1 MGRFSPRVWVQVR
14 RVCGLALL
22 LAGAGLLMS
31 CGRGSFIGR
40 QYDDLTAYYN
50 AFYNANQAFDAGLES
65 VTESGGDID
74 RTRYLSVFPPPQ
86 GGAGQSSFEE
96 AIQKSADV
104 LREHPNSE
112 WVDDA
117 LLLIGRSR
125 YYQQNYVGA
134 VQKFREV
141 IALGAERE
149 GEARFRLAQ
158 TLVAAD
164 RYPEAAEALRAGL
177 DQAEDY
183 GSWTARMRVV
193 RGELLVRQ
201 ESWEAAEQALV
212 QGLNGNVPDDTG
224 ARAAFLLG
232 QVRETLEDPEG
243 ARLAYRRVLEYDP
256 PYPLSFA
263 AQLGA
268 IEMEGRNGNAEQ
280 ALERL
285 GGLERDDNTR
295 AMRAEIARVR
305 ARLYRMQGRP
315 DRAKQVLAEVLR
327 GDGAPRGAGGGRTHY
342 ELATLYRD
350 TYEDFT
356 RAAAHFDT
364 AATSLSSGGE
374 RGTGDGEAQALPRA
388 PSDAEAQADRFR
400 RLADR
405 SRAVARMDSL
415 LRLGRMAPAEF
426 QSVVEK
432 MRQRR
437 MEEREA
443 EARRTREQP
452 RFRGERRP
460 RAPRDASTASPDQSA
475 VQTQGSDAGFL
486 FHRDPA
492 LVQQGRR
499 QFEQTWGN
507 RPLTDD
513 WRRAEAIRGRQET
526 RPRAEQTE
534 QEAGP
539 ESSADPSTTASVVDV
554 SAVPRDS
561 ASQAEMEDQ
570 RAVARY
576 ELANALY
583 RNANRPDSAET
594 WYIKVLG
601 EDWDHPVAKQALYGL
616 AQAHRAQNDSTAA
629 AEALHYVVQ
638 EYPSTPYAKRAHQQ
652 LGLEPVES
660 ATSPGTGTK
669 ADSAYAQAYAAWRS
683 GAHDAALNAF
693 LTVADTYR
701 ETGVAPRALLAAG
714 VVYHRSVRH
723 DSSGQ
728 GRARFV
734 RYADSL
740 AQAGD
745 PGPPSDTTS
754 GSFQD
759 AAPSAPQSPE
769 SGGSTRARPADTTDQ
784 TEASRPANPAAPDTA
799 DADAPEGPP
808 RRVLDS
814 TAVTRQGSADP
825 PSDRAATPARAPGDT
840 AARAERPRPPDTTA
854 SDVTEGTAT
863 PDSAGAA
870 SQSQNAPMGSFEVL
884 LSHLADRYPETPEAE
899 RAQALLAQLR
909 EQRTAQ
915 EGAPA
920 DSTSTEPQA
929 RRRDRRSPETGASEA
944 DTLTTDDRAPRGGAA
959 DSLGRPQRR
968 DSSAPPAREAT
979 PVRVDSSRRPSLP
992 DTSSGG

>member
-1 MGRFSPRVWVQVR
+1 
-14 RVCGLALL
+14 
-22 LAGAGLLMS
+22 MS

-141 IALGAERE
+141 IALDAERE

-158 TLVAAD
+158 TLLAAD
-164 RYPEAAEALRAGL
+164 RYPEAEDALRAGL
-177 DQAEDY
+177 DQVEDY

-201 ESWEAAEQALV
+201 ENWEAAEKALV
-212 QGLNGNVPDDTG
+212 QGLNGDVPDDTG

-232 QVRETLEDPEG
+232 QVRETLEASDG
-243 ARLAYRRVLEYDP
+243 ARTAYRQVLEYDP

-268 IEMEGRNGNAEQ
+268 IEMEGMNGNAEQ

-285 GGLERDDNTR
+285 RGLERDDNTR

-315 DRAKQVLAEVLR
+315 DRAKQVLTEVLR
-327 GDGAPRGAGGGRTHY
+327 GDGAPRGAGEGRTHY

-374 RGTGDGEAQALPRA
+374 QGAGDVEAQSLPRA

-432 MRQRR
+432 VRQRR
-437 MEEREA
+437 MDEQEA
-443 EARRTREQP
+443 QADRTREQS
-452 RFRGERRP
+452 RFRGEGRP
-460 RAPRDASTASPDQSA
+460 GAPQDASTASPDQPA
-475 VQTQGSDAGFL
+475 VQTQESDAGFL

-499 QFEQTWGN
+499 QFEQTWGD
-507 RPLTDD
+507 RPLMDD
-513 WRRAEAIRGRQET
+513 WRRAEAIRGRQEA
-526 RPRAEQTE
+526 RPRAEQAE
-534 QEAGP
+534 QEDGP
-539 ESSADPSTTASVVDV
+539 EAATGPSTTAGVVDV

-576 ELANALY
+576 ELANALF
-583 RNANRPDSAET
+583 RAAGRPDSAQTWFRRVLDET
-594 WYIKVLG
+594 P
-601 EDWDHPVAKQALYGL
+601 EHPVAPQALYGL
-616 AQAHRAQNDSTAA
+616 AQAYRVQGDTAA
-629 AEALHYVVQ
+629 GDEVYRRLIDKHPETLIAR
-638 EYPSTPYAKRAHQQ
+638 RAREQ
-652 LGLEPVES
+652 LGLTTTDEGRDRT
-660 ATSPGTGTK
+660 TSQ
-669 ADSAYAQAYAAWRS
+669 ADSAYAQAYEAWRS
-683 GAHDAALNAF
+683 GAHDAALKAF
-693 LTVADTYR
+693 LTVADTHR
-701 ETGVAPRALLAAG
+701 ETSVAPRALLAAG

-734 RYADSL
+734 GYADSL
-740 AQAGD
+740 AQASD
-745 PGPPSDTTS
+745 LGPSSDTTGGAS
-754 GSFQD
+754 EN
-759 AAPSAPQSPE
+759 AAPPAPQSPE
-769 SGGSTRARPADTTDQ
+769 SSPESDAPARPADTTDRTGPQ
-784 TEASRPANPAAPDTA
+784 RVATPPASDTS
-799 DADAPEGPP
+799 DTDAPEGSP
-808 RRVLDS
+808 RRVRDS
-814 TAVTRQGSADP
+814 TAVTRRESADP
-825 PSDRAATPARAPGDT
+825 PSDRGATPARALGDT
-840 AARAERPRPPDTTA
+840 AARAERSRPPDTTT
-854 SDVTEGTAT
+854 SDATGGTAT
-863 PDSAGAA
+863 PDSTRTS
-870 SQSQNAPMGSFEVL
+870 SQSQSAPMGPFEVL

-899 RAQALLAQLR
+899 RAEALLAQLR

-920 DSTSTEPQA
+920 DSTSTKPQA
-929 RRRDRRSPETGASEA
+929 KGRDRRGPETGASEA
-944 DTLTTDDRAPRGGAA
+944 DTLTTDDRARPRGGAS
-959 DSLGRPQRR
+959 DSLARPRRR
-968 DSSAPPAREAT
+968 DSSATPAREAT
-979 PVRVDSSRRPSLP
+979 PVRVDSSRRPSSP